1 MSRHSKNNSS
11 NGVFTYMEKK
21 MLKGIWGSKDA
32 RIGLDSQKAFDQC
45 NLCLTTVNEPMCC
58 EKGILNR

>member
-1 MSRHSKNNSS
+1 
-11 NGVFTYMEKK
+11 MEKK